1 MSQGRTTLDELFMP
15 TTCRGCG
22 CWDYDA
28 CFDTEDGPCWW
39 VDEDLCSA
47 CHAIALLQAHA
58 VAHDLGWPHAPWPRE
73 PNDHGHG
80 HGHAYIPDRLRGVIA
95 DRPPEAR
102 PFA

>member
-1 MSQGRTTLDELFMP
+1 MPVSTPRKGRVGGSTRTSA
-15 TTCRGCG
+15 R
-22 CWDYDA
+22 
-28 CFDTEDGPCWW
+28 
-39 VDEDLCSA
+39 A
-47 CHAIALLQAHA
+47 CHAIALLQAHV

-73 PNDHGHG
+73 PNDQG

>member
-1 MSQGRTTLDELFMP
+1 MIEVTATSQGRTTLDELFMP

-22 CWDYDA
+22 CWDYD
-28 CFDTEDGPCWW
+28 G
-39 VDEDLCSA
+39 LCSA

-73 PNDHGHG
+73 PNDQG